1 MTGNETGTG
10 RLLQTPKRTVKLQ
23 SLHSWILNRRVEGTL
38 HSPDA
43 ELAVFH
49 RPLVVQA
56 ALDPLMAHDLDVV
69 GTQQCSLLSRQTALK
84 RYLGQQLST
93 PPTFGRSAPKE
104 EPSENVDLNESRIR
118 DSFLDLWI
126 AENTL

>member
-10 RLLQTPKRTVKLQ
+10 RLLQTPKRTVKLE

-43 ELAVFH
+43 ELAVLH
-49 RPLVVQA
+49 RPLVAQA
-56 ALDPLMAHDLDVV
+56 ALDPLVAHDLDVV
-69 GTQQCSLLSRQTALK
+69 GTQQCSLLSRQTTQK

-93 PPTFGRSAPKE
+93 PPNFGRSAPME
-104 EPSENVDLNESRIR
+104 EPSENVELNESRIR